1 VRVVFPSSHFVRFR
15 ARVLAA
21 KIDESSGEN
30 FQDFAVRTQPNF
42 AGSSRRVVTPSLV
55 PRFRAL
61 ERSRTRLGG
70 ASDESAARTG
80 KGFAV
85 RILDPIRHKFVWSFG
100 SLLSRETYSFLSR
113 VGRFPFLSLRS
124 FQGKPNFA
132 GSSRRVVL
140 VTRAVARR
148 GPETKQGRKQCPEGN
163 MDITR
168 EETMADWR
176 GSWIYAACTLC
187 MEGNFDH
194 QYPCIVYGRP
204 TYLAGLYF
212 REHMCI
218 NVCPETYYI
227 LGSQP
232 LGFGTVLM
240 SFVNSF
246 SLKNHTHKE

>member
-1 VRVVFPSSHFVRFR
+1 MDGDVDEQSDNIARIDSSEAEH
-15 ARVLAA
+15 VLAA
-21 KIDESSGEN
+21 QATNQRQERG
-30 FQDFAVRTQPNF
+30 
-42 AGSSRRVVTPSLV
+42 RVLQY
-55 PRFRAL
+55 
-61 ERSRTRLGG
+61 E
-70 ASDESAARTG
+70 
-80 KGFAV
+80 
-85 RILDPIRHKFVWSFG
+85 H
-100 SLLSRETYSFLSR
+100 
-113 VGRFPFLSLRS
+113 
-124 FQGKPNFA
+124 KPNFA